1 MFRDFSD
8 TAPRRDD
15 WTIPQNWAHYT
26 KGDHLVWD
34 LLFARQQKKLA
45 GRAVRAFE
53 EGLDLLRLAHPGIPD
68 FDELNERLFP
78 RTGWT
83 VVAVPGLVPDEVFF
97 RHLSRRQFPAGNFI
111 RSAAQLDYLEEPD
124 VFHDVF
130 GHVPLLAQPRV
141 ADVLEAL
148 GHQGLAALASGNL
161 HRLSRLYWY
170 TIEFGLAREEGEL
183 KIYGAG
189 LASSFGEAGFALDD
203 PAPWR
208 RPFDLIWTCPMH
220 PQIRRDGPGTLSD
233 LRHGAGAARA
243 ERSRTAR
250 TRAGRHDAAL
260 LGERGPGRAAAGL
273 TMGADLRRHLVPM
286 RRGRTGS
293 SSRWRRPSCCGP
305 AGRSSS
311 AAGRRW

>member
-1 MFRDFSD
+1 MFRSFTMFRDFSE
-8 TAPRRDD
+8 TVPARRDD
-15 WTIPQNWAHYT
+15 WTIPQDWAHFT
-26 KGDHLVWD
+26 AEDHRVWD
-34 LLFARQQKKLA
+34 LLFARQQARLA

-68 FDELNERLFP
+68 FDELNARLFP

-130 GHVPLLAQPRV
+130 GHVPMLAQPRV

-148 GHQGLAALASGNL
+148 GHQGLAALGSGHL
-161 HRLSRLYWY
+161 ALLSRLYWY
-170 TIEFGLAREEGEL
+170 TIEFGLAREDGTL

-189 LASSFGEAGFALDD
+189 LASSFGEAGFSLGH

-208 RPFDLIWTCPMH
+208 RPFDLDEVLRTPYRSDAFQRGYFVI
-220 PQIRRDGPGTLSD
+220 DGFDGLLETLANAD
-233 LRHGAGAARA
+233 LSRA
-243 ERSRTAR
+243 YA
-250 TRAGRHDAAL
+250 DADA
-260 LGERGPGRAAAGL
+260 LGEV
-273 TMGADLRRHLVPM
+273 T
-286 RRGRTGS
+286 S
-293 SSRWRRPSCCGP
+293 
-305 AGRSSS
+305 
-311 AAGRRW
+311 